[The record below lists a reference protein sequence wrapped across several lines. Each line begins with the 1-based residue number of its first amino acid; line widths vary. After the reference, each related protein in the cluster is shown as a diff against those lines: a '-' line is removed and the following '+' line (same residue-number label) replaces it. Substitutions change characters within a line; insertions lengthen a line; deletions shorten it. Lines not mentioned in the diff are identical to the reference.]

1 VPFNSSAG
9 ILSLATWVGCYGADG
24 MTDSSFMLSATAPSG
39 KRDIKK
45 VPFVELFGD
54 RLQGVVSSGSD
65 IERVY
70 VSFFAAESLDFYC
83 STNNNRPCGGL
94 GGYPCKHLQSLLDEA
109 IAQYGIDAV
118 VQFLKVPGDITQIQ
132 RAADIITRKGIVKKE
147 PAGEVF
153 SRFLNYL
160 RYLELTASHR
170 PIPEMSWFV

>member
-1 VPFNSSAG
+1 MPFNSSAG

-83 STNNNRPCGGL
+83 STNNNRSCGGL

-132 RAADIITRKGIVKKE
+132 RTADIITRKGIVKKE